1 MRSYFKQADREALV
15 TLGLYLF
22 FFLWW
27 TVFAFGLG
35 CGDPEEYAFILGLP
49 AWFFFSCV
57 LGWPVITIL
66 LWLAVRRFFCDIPL
80 EGNDEGDEAGS
91 GEGQNER
98 KSA

>member
-1 MRSYFKQADREALV
+1 MRSYFKQATPEALL
-15 TLGLYLF
+15 TLGLRLF

-80 EGNDEGDEAGS
+80 EGNDERDEAGS
-91 GEGQNER
+91 GEGQKER